1 MSLIFVSSSK
11 QKPNIHIPNGA
22 TVEDMQRI
30 NDKLHEEVV
39 LLVQTLE
46 DQMAKAKET
55 KRKQLEEK
63 MYNEGLHER
72 DTGRLYFHGAQLSLW
87 SRLKPSTAQNSAVK
101 K

>member
-1 MSLIFVSSSK
+1 MSLIYVSSSK
-11 QKPNIHIPNGA
+11 QKPNIYIPNGA

-72 DTGRLYFHGAQLSLW
+72 DTGRLYFRETQLSLW
-87 SRLKPSTAQNSAVK
+87 V
-101 K
+101 